1 METITMTI
9 DGMSCGG
16 CVASVTRVLRNLPGV
31 ADVAVSLAPPQA
43 RVTYDPA
50 TAPREAI
57 EAAIEDAG
65 YGVGK

>member
-9 DGMSCGG
+9 DGMTCGG
-16 CVASVTRVLRNLPGV
+16 CVASVTRVLSNLPGI

-43 RVTYDPA
+43 RITYDPA
-50 TAPREAI
+50 TLPRKTI
-57 EAAIEDAG
+57 ETAIEDAG